1 MIQRIQTLWLALAA
15 LCMALCFAFPVAHY
29 TIDQPTGQQIAAR
42 LDLVGRDNPAMMT
55 QLNNMEPVVDYS
67 QRMSGMST
75 WPLVV
80 LAILCAAVAVACI
93 FLFRNRTAQVR
104 IVSMC
109 FLFNVVY
116 AFLLFFWAVDSYAD
130 LVASGFGGAKAAV
143 TWALGAYLPLA
154 SLIFLFLAQRAI
166 KKDEA
171 LVRAADRL
179 RG

>member
-1 MIQRIQTLWLALAA
+1 MNLLAL
-15 LCMALCFAFPVAHY
+15 
-29 TIDQPTGQQIAAR
+29 
-42 LDLVGRDNPAMMT
+42 
-55 QLNNMEPVVDYS
+55 
-67 QRMSGMST
+67 
-75 WPLVV
+75 
-80 LAILCAAVAVACI
+80 
-93 FLFRNRTAQVR
+93 FLFLLGLLLLAGAV
-104 IVSMC
+104 
-109 FLFNVVY
+109 
-116 AFLLFFWAVDSYAD
+116 LFFWAVDSYAD